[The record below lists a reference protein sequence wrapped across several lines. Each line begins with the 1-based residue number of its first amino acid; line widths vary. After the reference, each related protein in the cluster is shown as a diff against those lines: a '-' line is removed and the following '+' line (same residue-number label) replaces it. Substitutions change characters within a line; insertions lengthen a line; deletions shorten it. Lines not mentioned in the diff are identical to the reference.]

1 MHVAGAY
8 VQGVMAVRLL
18 QERARNDESKWAHYL
33 PSLPAHIPALWW
45 LAATESPLLREA
57 QYPTV
62 VKQASLMAADVRRT
76 YDKVRPGVPPRLERF
91 STVTRDLSRAMLR
104 SYVSLVFHQP

>member
-1 MHVAGAY
+1 
-8 VQGVMAVRLL
+8 MAVRLL